1 MRTRA
6 GYRASTSPPPP
17 QPQGSRPL
25 PAPAA
30 GSVPPQQR
38 DLTAQLVT
46 GQDKGLPVALP
57 GTSSPLGCR
66 QAMSGMPIVGP
77 VIRSHGSEL
86 HDTQETRS
94 QGLEGTAGAV
104 GEAACTARVA
114 KRVSPGPDDG
124 VSGRRPW

>member
-57 GTSSPLGCR
+57 RTSSPLGCR
-66 QAMSGMPIVGP
+66 QAMSGTPIAGP

-94 QGLEGTAGAV
+94 QGLEGTAGAGRGGSV
-104 GEAACTARVA
+104 YGTCGQACVPRT
-114 KRVSPGPDDG
+114 
-124 VSGRRPW
+124 